1 MEIAKSRHIITS
13 EILQYYLLDFSP
25 LFDSGFFVKPHKNVL
40 VNELENM
47 MPEREMIFSK
57 FSDKNIL
64 FTVDFMFIIR
74 RRLPL
79 QSDESFN
86 NLFHSVLRI
95 KKSIC
100 KFHQFHIV
108 YDCYVLAVVVIWS
121 NLSIS
126 MGLN

>member
-47 MPEREMIFSK
+47 TPEREMIFSK
-57 FSDKNIL
+57 FSDKNIV
-64 FTVDFMFIIR
+64 FTVFIL

-86 NLFHSVLRI
+86 NLFHSVLEI